1 MNTVKAFRDFQSFKI
16 YINDLLHLELRMD
29 NHDGVQSWLEGSSKH
44 MYIIEF
50 YRKEGDPIQMEYD
63 DYDIWASILK
73 EIDKNI

>member
-1 MNTVKAFRDFQSFKI
+1 
-16 YINDLLHLELRMD
+16 MD